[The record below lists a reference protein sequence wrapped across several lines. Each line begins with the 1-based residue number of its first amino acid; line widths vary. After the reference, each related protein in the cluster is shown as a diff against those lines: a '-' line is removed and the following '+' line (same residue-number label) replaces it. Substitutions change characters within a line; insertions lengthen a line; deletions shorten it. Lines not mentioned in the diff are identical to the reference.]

1 MFKDGTEAVGESK
14 IAVDRKTI
22 DRVFVRNQE
31 NNDEPKAARK
41 VVSYHLKQS
50 EDKKEPASGDW
61 REGVK
66 MKKC

>member
-1 MFKDGTEAVGESK
+1 
-14 IAVDRKTI
+14 
-22 DRVFVRNQE
+22 
-31 NNDEPKAARK
+31 
-41 VVSYHLKQS
+41 KQS